1 MINENLES
9 IKKKNNDVDYD
20 GVGCYN
26 SETIDNSL
34 TLEEAKERLKK
45 NKEVLDDIDAKLQT
59 TKNMVDIFIDEP
71 SMEHLIDMHMN
82 STSNLKYLKA
92 LILSNIKILEEYI
105 QRKEKEI
112 SNVVIDQE

>member
-82 STSNLKYLKA
+82 STSN
-92 LILSNIKILEEYI
+92 IKILEEYI

-112 SNVVIDQE
+112 SNVVINQE